1 MPIKI
6 YDALPAKSILE
17 NENIFVMT
25 ENVALHQ
32 DVRPLNILIL
42 NLMPTKIATEVQILR
57 MLGNS
62 PLQVEID
69 LLQTSTYTSKNTSV
83 EHLTKF
89 YNYFKDIKHKKYD
102 GMIITGAPVEN
113 LEFSEVDY
121 WDELCEIME
130 WTKHNVQ
137 STLHICWGAQAG
149 LNYHFGIN
157 KYPLKEKLSGIYNHC
172 VLEEHH
178 KLLRGFDDEF
188 FAPHSRYTE
197 VRREDIEK
205 CSELKLLSYS
215 DTAGVYIVGNKNGR
229 QFFVTGHS
237 EYDRDTLAGEYFR
250 DTLKGLNEKVP
261 YNYFKNDNPATIP
274 PLKWRA
280 HSNLLYNNWLN
291 YFVYQTTPY
300 NIEEIK

>member
-42 NLMPTKIATEVQILR
+42 NLMPTKIATETQLLR

-62 PLQVEID
+62 PLQVEIE
-69 LLQTSTYTSKNTSV
+69 LLQTSTYTSKNTLSD
-83 EHLTKF
+83 HLINF
-89 YNYFKDIKHKKYD
+89 YTFFKDVKHKKYD

-113 LEFSEVDY
+113 MEFNEVDY

-130 WTKHNVQ
+130 WSKHNVY

-149 LNYHFGIN
+149 LFYHFGIK
-157 KYPLKEKLSGIYNHC
+157 KYPLKEKLSGIYKHFI
-172 VLEEHH
+172 LEEHH
-178 KLLRGFDDEF
+178 PLLRGFDDEF

-197 VRREDIEK
+197 VRKEDIER
-205 CSELKLLSYS
+205 CSELELLSYS
-215 DTAGVYIVGNKNGR
+215 DLAGVYIVANKNGR

-250 DTLKGLNEKVP
+250 DTLKGQNEKIP
-261 YNYFKNDNPATIP
+261 YNYFPENNPATIP
-274 PLKWRA
+274 PLKWRGHA
-280 HSNLLYNNWLN
+280 NLLYCNWLN

-300 NIEEIK
+300 NIEEIN

>member
-6 YDALPAKSILE
+6 NDALPAKTILE

-42 NLMPTKIATEVQILR
+42 NLMPNKIATEVQILR
-57 MLGNS
+57 MLGNT

-69 LLQTSTYTSKNTSV
+69 LMQTRTYTSKNTSA
-83 EHLTKF
+83 EHLLNF
-89 YNYFKDIKHKKYD
+89 YSYFEDIKHKKYD
-102 GMIITGAPVEN
+102 GMIITGAPIEN
-113 LEFSEVDY
+113 LEFNEVDY

-130 WTKHNVQ
+130 WSLHNVQ
-137 STLHICWGAQAG
+137 STLHICWAAQAG
-149 LNYHFGIN
+149 LFYHFDIN
-157 KYPLKEKLSGIYNHC
+157 KYPLKDKLSGIYNHYITDPF
-172 VLEEHH
+172 H

-188 FAPHSRYTE
+188 YAPHSRYTE
-197 VRREDIEK
+197 VRKQDIKKHSQLEI
-205 CSELKLLSYS
+205 LSYS
-215 DTAGVYIVGNKNGR
+215 DLAGVYIVANKNGR

-237 EYDRDTLAGEYFR
+237 EYDRDSLAGEYFR
-250 DTLKGLNEKVP
+250 DTLKGLNEIIP
-261 YNYFKNDNPATIP
+261 YNYFKDDNPATIP
-274 PLKWRA
+274 QLKWRS
-280 HSNLLYNNWLN
+280 HSSLLYSNWLN